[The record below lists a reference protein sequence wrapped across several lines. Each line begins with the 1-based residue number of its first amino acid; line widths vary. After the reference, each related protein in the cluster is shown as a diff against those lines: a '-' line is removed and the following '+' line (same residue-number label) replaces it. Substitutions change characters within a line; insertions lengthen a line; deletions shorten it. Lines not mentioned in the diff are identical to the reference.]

1 MQKKKE
7 IDIYAEARS
16 RSALIAQSLV
26 DALFEEAARKAERER
41 ELGRARSKK
50 YARTE
55 KGKNTNARKCK
66 RYQLKHRKEI
76 IAYVKRWQE
85 DFFKRY
91 GMKYGTYLYRKK
103 HGIPVPAIKKAP
115 A

>member
-1 MQKKKE
+1 MRKKKE
-7 IDIYAEARS
+7 IDIYDEARR
-16 RSALIAQSLV
+16 RSALIAQSPV
-26 DALFEEAARKAERER
+26 DALLVEAAKKAERER
-41 ELGRARSKK
+41 ALGRARSKK

-55 KGKNTNARKCK
+55 KGKKTNARKCK
-66 RYQLKHRKEI
+66 RYQQKHRKEI
-76 IAYVKRWQE
+76 NAYVKRWQE

-103 HGIPVPAIKKAP
+103 NGLPVPTIKKAP